1 MYVANYP
8 SIESL
13 VEQALKLFN
22 EAAEDEKATLVSHF
36 LPTAA
41 QWAEAL
47 SPLMELRPN
56 LALAITNPLATAIAF
71 VENVPAS
78 TDSIE
83 YSIPR
88 DSDGLSS
95 ALRLAWFATRLTK
108 VIDILLYYTEDEKIT
123 TCGGIA
129 LVLQLAAD
137 NLSLPNSNSLW
148 DTSRPEFI
156 DEIVNIVGD
165 AQGLLASWLQEKQS
179 FLTSVQEHLLKSCR
193 RSTTDSYYNAR
204 AYSAITTEISEVHG
218 RVSLPEHQELVEQ
231 VRKSREP
238 DFFYRAMAILT
249 SAPESGQ
256 LSRLANELVA
266 DLTGHD
272 FNQGHEKGK

>member
-1 MYVANYP
+1 MYVADCS

-13 VEQALKLFN
+13 VEQALKLCN
-22 EAAEDEKATLVSHF
+22 EAAEDEKAALASRF
-36 LPTAA
+36 SPTAA

-71 VENVPAS
+71 VENVPTS
-78 TDSIE
+78 TDSVE
-83 YSIPR
+83 HNIPR
-88 DSDGLSS
+88 DSDGFSS
-95 ALRLAWFATRLTK
+95 ALRLAWFTTRLTK
-108 VIDILLYYTEDEKIT
+108 VADVVLYYTEDEKIT
-123 TCGGIA
+123 TCGGMA

-137 NLSLPNSNSLW
+137 NLSLPSSNGLW
-148 DTSRPEFI
+148 DTSRLEFI

-179 FLTSVQEHLLKSCR
+179 FLTNVQEHLLKSCR

-204 AYSAITTEISEVHG
+204 AYSAITIEISELHG
-218 RVSLPEHQELVEQ
+218 PVSLREHQELVEQ
-231 VRKSREP
+231 VRKSRGP
-238 DFFYRAMAILT
+238 DSLFRAMAILT
-249 SAPESGQ
+249 SAPESNQ
-256 LSRLANELVA
+256 LTRLANELVA

-272 FNQGHEKGK
+272 FNQGHENGK

>member
-1 MYVANYP
+1 M
-8 SIESL
+8 ES
-13 VEQALKLFN
+13 
-22 EAAEDEKATLVSHF
+22 
-36 LPTAA
+36 
-41 QWAEAL
+41 
-47 SPLMELRPN
+47 RPN

-71 VENVPAS
+71 VENGPAS
-78 TDSIE
+78 TDNAE
-83 YSIPR
+83 HNVPR

-108 VIDILLYYTEDEKIT
+108 GTDILLYYTEDEKIT

-137 NLSLPNSNSLW
+137 NLSLPSSNSLW

-165 AQGLLASWLQEKQS
+165 AQCLLASWLQEKQS
-179 FLTSVQEHLLKSCR
+179 FLTSVQEHLLKSSRC
-193 RSTTDSYYNAR
+193 STTDSYYNAR
-204 AYSAITTEISEVHG
+204 AYSAISTEIIELHG
-218 RVSLPEHQELVEQ
+218 RVSLREHQELVEQ
-231 VRKSREP
+231 VRKSRGS
-238 DFFYRAMAILT
+238 DSFFREMAILA
-249 SAPESGQ
+249 SAPESNQ
-256 LSRLANELVA
+256 LTRLANELVA